1 MPKHGREHRKR
12 DTAPLTG
19 KWPIF
24 GPGAASEI
32 TVCARRITEST
43 SRLEVSG
50 A

>member
-12 DTAPLTG
+12 DTAPLLG

-24 GPGAASEI
+24 GPDAALEI
-32 TVCARRITEST
+32 TVCARRITESK
-43 SRLEVSG
+43 SPLAVSG